1 MQCLSWKQHTVLQVW
16 YLFIYINLYKCW
28 DSACAIP
35 CLSRQQ
41 LITTSN
47 LIKIIHYLQVAL
59 LPPSSF
65 AVNVSVAVGWYTS
78 FFMTPI
84 QEGINLLL
92 WLFYADCFLNL
103 LMKTKMQGLVICSI
117 YWLWVDFLPKKVIF
131 HTKCIYLFT
140 DYITFYKTN
149 KCKKKN
155 FAFMFEF

>member
-1 MQCLSWKQHTVLQVW
+1 MRKYYQKKKKSNCSKCNVYPENNT
-16 YLFIYINLYKCW
+16 LFYKYGICSSISICT
-28 DSACAIP
+28 SAGIVHAIP

-92 WLFYADCFLNL
+92 WLFYANCFLYL
-103 LMKTKMQGLVICSI
+103 LMKTKTQGLVICSI
-117 YWLWVDFLPKKVIF
+117 YWLWVDFLPNKVIF
-131 HTKCIYLFT
+131 HTKCIYIFI
-140 DYITFYKTN
+140 DYITFYRT
-149 KCKKKN
+149 
-155 FAFMFEF
+155 

>member
-1 MQCLSWKQHTVLQVW
+1 MRKYYQNEKKTKLLKMQCLPWKQHTVLQVW
-16 YLFIYINLYKCW
+16 YLYKCW
-28 DSACAIP
+28 DSAYAIP

-47 LIKIIHYLQVAL
+47 LIKIIHYLLVAL

-92 WLFYADCFLNL
+92 RLFYANCFLNL

-117 YWLWVDFLPKKVIF
+117 YWLWVDFLPNKVIF
-131 HTKCIYLFT
+131 ITKCIYLFT
-140 DYITFYKTN
+140 DYITFYKT
-149 KCKKKN
+149 
-155 FAFMFEF
+155 